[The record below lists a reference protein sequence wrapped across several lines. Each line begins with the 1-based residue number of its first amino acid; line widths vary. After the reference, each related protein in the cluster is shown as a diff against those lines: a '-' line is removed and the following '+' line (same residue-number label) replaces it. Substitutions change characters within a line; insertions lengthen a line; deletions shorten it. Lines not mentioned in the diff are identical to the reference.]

1 MNSNTMINNNFLYY
15 KKIVNFTIISLLLLD
30 SIRFVFQPYLISR
43 LAYNNTFAK
52 PNSIEPII

>member
-1 MNSNTMINNNFLYY
+1 MNSNTMIKYNFLYY
-15 KKIVNFTIISLLLLD
+15 KKIVNTIISLLLLD
-30 SIRFVFQPYLISR
+30 SIRFVFQPCLISR